1 MRPLPHSAHRK
12 FVETEGWEKKGT
24 ARGPSKTGD
33 HYRYELV
40 LTTGDVLTTRVS
52 HGPGQINDPRLVAAI
67 LRDQLAVTEDDFW
80 RCVEKGVLPPRPQA
94 SPSTATREALD
105 AKLVR
110 NLVRKVGLTEAD
122 GAKLTKAEAVR
133 RWQEHLSKGTED
145 DRGPAF
151 MREEQA
157 VEGRGLD
164 IGF

>member
-24 ARGPSKTGD
+24 ARGASKTGD

-52 HGPGQINDPRLVAAI
+52 DGPGQMNDPRLVAAI

-80 RCVEKGVLPPRPQA
+80 RCVEKGELPPRPQA
-94 SPSTATREALD
+94 SPGTATREALD

-110 NLVRKVGLTEAD
+110 NLIRKVGLTEAD
-122 GAKLTKAEAVR
+122 IAKLTKAEAVR
-133 RWQEHLSKGTED
+133 RWQEHLSKDIGG
-145 DRGPAF
+145 DRPTLVP
-151 MREEQA
+151 EEQA
-157 VEGRGLD
+157 MGDMDAGL
-164 IGF
+164 